1 MPGIKIGPYEV
12 RFYEYDLAERPHVHV
27 RREGKQAKF
36 WLTPVE
42 LFQNKG
48 YADYELSRIERIL
61 DKNRMRLL
69 ALWEEEMKKR

>member
-12 RFYEYDLAERPHVHV
+12 RFYEYDLNERPHVHV

-36 WLTPVE
+36 WLTPIE

-48 YADYELSRIERIL
+48 YADHELSKIEQLLR
-61 DKNRMRLL
+61 KNRQRLL
-69 ALWEEEMKKR
+69 KLWEEEMEKR